1 MDSVADELVEKVTA
15 LVGNIT
21 VGMPEESASV
31 TPLIDTKAADFVQGL
46 IDDAV
51 EQGAT
56 AKTELKREGNLIYPA
71 VFDHVTTDMRLAW
84 D

>member
-1 MDSVADELVEKVTA
+1 MI
-15 LVGNIT
+15 N
-21 VGMPEESASV
+21 ASFGIV
-31 TPLIDTKAADFVQGL
+31 SICLLYTS
-46 IDDAV
+46 DDAV

-84 D
+84 EEPFGPVSVSYTHLPNSRGYWCTSDRRVA